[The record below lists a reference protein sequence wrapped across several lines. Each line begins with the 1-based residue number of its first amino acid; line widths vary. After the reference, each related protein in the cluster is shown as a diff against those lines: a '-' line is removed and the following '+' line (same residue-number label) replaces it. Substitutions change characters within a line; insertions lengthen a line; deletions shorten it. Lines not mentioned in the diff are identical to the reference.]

1 MRLLESRL
9 PESGLLLPIHLRGD
23 LAESVVGEMGD
34 LLVERVRM
42 FSIND
47 QAITG
52 AQSLAMEEHNDY
64 NIK

>member
-1 MRLLESRL
+1 
-9 PESGLLLPIHLRGD
+9 
-23 LAESVVGEMGD
+23 
-34 LLVERVRM
+34 M

-64 NIK
+64 NIKQALKNLVKKSLIQPD